1 MLDIIHFKEDNI
13 IGFRLEGRIE
23 EDSFDEAVT
32 MMEKMLE
39 KHDKIRVYAEIEEI
53 GGMNVNTFMK
63 DIHFKLK
70 HFTDFEKEAIVSDK
84 PWLETWIGVANTI
97 FPHIEV
103 KHFAPD
109 HKEEAKEWLRK

>member
-1 MLDIIHFKEDNI
+1 MLEIIPFEEDNI

-23 EDSFDEAVT
+23 EESFDEAVAQ
-32 MMEKMLE
+32 MEE
-39 KHDKIRVYAEIEEI
+39 KLKKHEKLRVYAEIEEI

-70 HFTDFEKEAIVSDK
+70 HFTDFEKEAVVSDK
-84 PWLETWIGVANTI
+84 GWLEAWIGIADKI

-103 KHFAPD
+103 KHFSMD
-109 HKEEAKEWLRK
+109 EKEEAKEWLSS